1 MDVPTTLFEILQTA
15 PEPRT
20 AAQLAKAL
28 PGKVAPKA
36 VTAALL
42 KLAQAGK
49 ILALT
54 LGKSTAYTSRPPL
67 DLCAEALALRLPMV
81 KEATH
86 PARLKAV
93 LPKTLQPWFD
103 EALGRLVVFGL
114 AYWLPKGKARL
125 VLPRPVRPSDL
136 ISSPA
141 LKQLKKVLAD
151 ANRYRREP
159 RRIEDLLV
167 WLDAA
172 APSAAVVTPRPKPVA
187 AAPALTG
194 ELLLQWYAADRT
206 KSSTLMIPIPHTW
219 KHYQAWASSHG
230 QQADVS
236 TFRQALEAL
245 YNAGTAML
253 EPHERPQSLPED
265 ERRLQVPMSLGPPGY
280 YWSPMV

>member
-15 PEPRT
+15 QEPRT

-28 PGKVAPKA
+28 SGKVAPKA

-42 KLAQAGK
+42 QLAQAGK
-49 ILALT
+49 IQALT

-67 DLCAEALALRLPMV
+67 DLCAEALALRLPLV
-81 KEATH
+81 KEATP
-86 PARLKAV
+86 PAKLKAV
-93 LPKTLQPWFD
+93 LPKALQPWFD

-114 AYWLPKGKARL
+114 AYWMPTGKARL

-141 LKQLKKVLAD
+141 LNQLKKMLAE

-159 RRIEDLLV
+159 RRLEDLLA

-172 APSAAVVTPRPKPVA
+172 DPSTAVATPGPKPVA
-187 AAPALTG
+187 AAQAPTN
-194 ELLLQWYAADRT
+194 ELLHQWYKADLA
-206 KSSTLMIPIPHTW
+206 KSSTSMIPIPHTW

-236 TFRQALEAL
+236 AFRQALEGL
-245 YNAGTAML
+245 YNAGTAIL
-253 EPHERPQSLPED
+253 EPHERPQSLPEE

-280 YWSPMV
+280 YWSLMV

>member
-15 PEPRT
+15 SEPRT

-28 PGKVAPKA
+28 PGKVASKA
-36 VTAALL
+36 VTAELL
-42 KLAQAGK
+42 QLAQVGK
-49 ILALT
+49 IQALT
-54 LGKSTAYTSRPPL
+54 MGKSAAYTSRPPL
-67 DLCAEALALRLPMV
+67 DLCAEALALRLPLV
-81 KEATH
+81 KEATP
-86 PARLKAV
+86 PARLKAA

-114 AYWLPKGKARL
+114 AYWLPKGKARH

-136 ISSPA
+136 ISSSA

-159 RRIEDLLV
+159 RRIEDLLA

-172 APSAAVVTPRPKPVA
+172 APSATVATPKPVA
-187 AAPALTG
+187 TAPALTS
-194 ELLLQWYAADRT
+194 ELLHQWYEADLA
-206 KSSTLMIPIPHTW
+206 KSSTSMIPIPHTW
-219 KHYQAWASSHG
+219 KHYQAWSSSHG
-230 QQADVS
+230 VQCEVS
-236 TFRQALEAL
+236 TFRQAIEAL